1 MYRRIT
7 AFSLVE
13 VIIVVLI
20 LGIVSLIV
28 VPKFSS
34 ASTDARN
41 AALETSLASA
51 RRQIEVY
58 KAQHNGKGPH
68 LNEAGN
74 PDPANFVARL
84 TGKTDPSG
92 KVDANG
98 QCGPY
103 LMDWPSNPFL
113 KGIAATSVKFGGNP
127 IPPRDDSSG
136 WYYCINNGTFH
147 VNSISGDGAMGL

>member
-1 MYRRIT
+1 MYKGRA

-20 LGIVSLIV
+20 LGIMAMIV

-34 ASTDARN
+34 ATTDARN
-41 AALETSLASA
+41 SALETTLSST
-51 RRQIEVY
+51 RRQIELY
-58 KAQHNGKGPH
+58 KAHHKDKGPH
-68 LNEAGN
+68 LNAAGN

-84 TGKTDPSG
+84 TGRTDASG
-92 KVDANG
+92 KIVAAG
-98 QCGPY
+98 RMGPY
-103 LMDWPSNPFL
+103 MTDWPSNPFL
-113 KGIAATSVKFGGNP
+113 KEPAASQVKFGGNP

-147 VNSISGDGAMGL
+147 VNSIDGAADLN